1 MNIENFLAQITG
13 QRHES
18 QLEAQLR
25 ELRREIRRVSQS
37 VARHAGHTTDDLGEN
52 LHDFSREAARRSAE
66 FSREAARRGAEFAEI
81 AAHQAGRSAKALRQD
96 PLPAIAILGTAF
108 LVARLFS
115 RR

>member
-1 MNIENFLAQITG
+1 MNIEHLLAQLTG

-18 QLEAQLR
+18 ALETQLR
-25 ELRREIRRVSQS
+25 ELRRDIRRVSQS
-37 VARHAGHTTDDLGEN
+37 VARHAGHTADDWSDN
-52 LHDFSREAARRSAE
+52 LSDIG
-66 FSREAARRGAEFAEI
+66 REAARRGAQFAEI
-81 AAHQAGRSAKALRQD
+81 AAHQAGRGARALRHD